1 MKTTFYWYVAQN
13 TYLNAVG
20 QMPAGITKNYDGFGY
35 VPYDLLY
42 FSDDANKLSYQLV
55 INYFTQLSRLKSR
68 L

>member
-1 MKTTFYWYVAQN
+1 
-13 TYLNAVG
+13 
-20 QMPAGITKNYDGFGY
+20 MPAGITKNYDGFGY

-55 INYFTQLSRLKSR
+55 INDFTQLSRLKSR